1 MSENQRERRHYSAEQ
16 KVLILRELLENNIPI
31 SQLAEKYQVHV
42 NDIYN
47 WKKRLFEQA
56 KDIFQP
62 KQNSQRQSTA
72 EQKKIERL
80 QSKLKDRDEAIAM
93 LLKENIEIKKSIDG
107 EI

>member
-1 MSENQRERRHYSAEQ
+1 MRERKRYSPDQ
-16 KVLILRELLENNIPI
+16 KVLIVRELLENNVPI

-47 WKKRLFEQA
+47 WKKKLFEGA
-56 KDIFQP
+56 RGIFQSKVGNQ
-62 KQNSQRQSTA
+62 KQITA
-72 EQKKIERL
+72 EQKKTERL

-93 LLKENIEIKKSIDG
+93 LLKENIDIKKSIDG